1 MDAVHAQ
8 VHARLL
14 ASGIHELQEELGET
28 KSATAGFFCLTVA
41 SFTPNEPAPEIPDLL
56 RRIDALLATGG
67 DVLLFRQV
75 ELYHM
80 TALVNRHTKAPVRFV
95 AGLSLVIRAF
105 EDVYGNLEGR
115 RLEALARLFA
125 QNVRVY
131 VYPMTATDL
140 REWLKSL
147 SITGWEWSETNG
159 WVSASQVR
167 CAPPFGHLFAYL
179 LASNFL
185 VPMRVAPGA

>member
-1 MDAVHAQ
+1 MGSTVPPTEILYKKAVVLAPGYFGHTDS
-8 VHARLL
+8 VHSLVHLRLL
-14 ASGIHELQEELGET
+14 ASGIQELEEDLGET
-28 KSATAGFFCLTVA
+28 KSAPVGFFCLTVA
-41 SFTPNEPAPEIPDLL
+41 PFAPNEPAPEILELL
-56 RRIDALLATGG
+56 RRIDALLAAGG
-67 DVLLFRQV
+67 DVLLFRRP

-125 QNVRVY
+125 QNVRIY

-140 REWLKSL
+140 RERLNGT
-147 SITGWEWSETNG
+147 SITGWEWSEMNG
-159 WVSASQVR
+159 WVSASR
-167 CAPPFGHLFAYL
+167 
-179 LASNFL
+179 
-185 VPMRVAPGA
+185 